1 VQRPSAAY
9 SGPAHTGRPAPKTL
23 PSKRKTKLMAQK
35 DSIIKEYI
43 EVTPRRIKRQ
53 WSLPMSELGD
63 YRRLIEAPM
72 IAKYEATIKDWQ
84 DSSEAYRR
92 DAEVAQARLADA
104 EIILREFANQDYSGA
119 TRYFFRKEAGRSK

>member
-1 VQRPSAAY
+1 
-9 SGPAHTGRPAPKTL
+9 
-23 PSKRKTKLMAQK
+23 MAQK